1 MLNIVCIAEQEKN
14 IQPGIGTN
22 SQLSKFTNKTRH
34 IVFIAPVWRAIRIY
48 IEPCVADYFK
58 GKPEEI
64 LPVQIYRVNDYAGI
78 PACDQEEMFTATWF
92 TPEQILAQEVPGG
105 LVFDPF
111 RRSVEEYLEQLGL
124 TLDDFDPSKHKRD
137 EDGKFSSMGNTT
149 SKDESGKE
157 NSSKDLNDSQSHAK
171 INSNAVS
178 AKRRKR
184 FQSERVSKQAEA
196 E

>member
-1 MLNIVCIAEQEKN
+1 M
-14 IQPGIGTN
+14 
-22 SQLSKFTNKTRH
+22 
-34 IVFIAPVWRAIRIY
+34 
-48 IEPCVADYFK
+48 
-58 GKPEEI
+58 
-64 LPVQIYRVNDYAGI
+64 QIYRVNDYAGI
-78 PACDQEEMFTATWF
+78 PVCDQEEMFTATWF

-157 NSSKDLNDSQSHAK
+157 NSSKDLNDSPKSC
-171 INSNAVS
+171 
-178 AKRRKR
+178 
-184 FQSERVSKQAEA
+184 
-196 E
+196 